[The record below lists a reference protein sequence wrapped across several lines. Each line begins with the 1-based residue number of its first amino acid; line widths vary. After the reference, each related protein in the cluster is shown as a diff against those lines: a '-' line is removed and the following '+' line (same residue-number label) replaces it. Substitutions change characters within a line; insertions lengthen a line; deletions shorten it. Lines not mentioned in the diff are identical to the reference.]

1 MLQENFISL
10 VAQDRGAEARQVLQD
25 DLSARVLDHLETRK
39 HELAKGLFSGSTQQV
54 TEAEEKKDDEKHDD
68 EKADEKLV
76 KKLVKK
82 DCLTE
87 K

>member
-25 DLSARVLDHLETRK
+25 DLSARVLDHLENRK
-39 HELAKGLFSGSTQQV
+39 HELAKGLFSGSTEQV
-54 TEAEEKKDDEKHDD
+54 TEEKDEEKHDD